1 MRIAMQHNFQPA
13 VLTISSI
20 IMALHY
26 KILTN
31 CPIVVACGPS
41 ETGKTTTM
49 KIALSFIGERNYT
62 FYSHVQVTC
71 MHPLPL
77 DTCNYLVA

>member
-1 MRIAMQHNFQPA
+1 
-13 VLTISSI
+13 
-20 IMALHY
+20 MALHY
-26 KILTN
+26 KTLTN

-77 DTCNYLVA
+77 DLPSGITINFKFF

>member
-26 KILTN
+26 KTLKN
-31 CPIVVACGPS
+31 CPIVACGSS

-49 KIALSFIGERNYT
+49 KIALSFVGERNYT

-71 MHPLPL
+71 MYP
-77 DTCNYLVA
+77 